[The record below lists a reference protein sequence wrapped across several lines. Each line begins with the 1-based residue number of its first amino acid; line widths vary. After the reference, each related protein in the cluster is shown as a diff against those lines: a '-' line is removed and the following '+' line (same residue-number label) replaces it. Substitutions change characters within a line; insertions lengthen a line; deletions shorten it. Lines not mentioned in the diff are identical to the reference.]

1 MLPSD
6 ASMRASVGTG
16 IVARYVSEAPI
27 TAGTVEIT
35 AACSAEA
42 NAQTFSTTFE
52 NQRYTYTFASIET
65 NISVEELRTTTVAAL
80 GDIPL
85 AEDGRE
91 ILVRAGGIRGWRRS
105 SWSAAISWSATSRS
119 TPLGCR

>member
-1 MLPSD
+1 MLLSTLY
-6 ASMRASVGTG
+6 AASVGTG
-16 IVARYVSEAPI
+16 VVARYVSEAPI

-35 AACSAEA
+35 AACPAEA
-42 NAQTFSTTFE
+42 NAQTFSTTFD

-80 GDIPL
+80 GTFRSP
-85 AEDGRE
+85 EDGRE
-91 ILVRAGGIRGWRRS
+91 ITVRAGVSGWRGLPGQWRS
-105 SWSAAISWSATSRS
+105 AERGVAS